1 MSTTHWRQC
10 PKRYHQCTVALLERY
25 TGSGIAVSYLSGG
38 LDPLPDA
45 EEADDPNQ
53 QQTQS
58 QVPFN
63 GADVIDTFAN
73 SQYIISTTK
82 QNKTKQNTV

>member
-1 MSTTHWRQC
+1 M
-10 PKRYHQCTVALLERY
+10 
-25 TGSGIAVSYLSGG
+25 SYLSGG

-45 EEADDPNQ
+45 EEADDPDQ

-63 GADVIDTFAN
+63 GADVIDTLAN
-73 SQYIISTTK
+73 SQYVISTTK
-82 QNKTKQNTV
+82 QNKTKYSVKKSP

>member
-1 MSTTHWRQC
+1 M
-10 PKRYHQCTVALLERY
+10 
-25 TGSGIAVSYLSGG
+25 SYLSGG

-45 EEADDPNQ
+45 EEADDPDQ

-63 GADVIDTFAN
+63 GADVINTLAN
-73 SQYIISTTK
+73 SQYVISTTK
-82 QNKTKQNTV
+82 QNKIQCKKKIRSPEKVQVGRFVLVG